1 MPQLL
6 SAKPTGSDI
15 TTGGVRVQVTPR
27 YLPQQSDPEGGK
39 YLFAYSIT
47 LTNDTARPVQLR
59 SRRWL
64 IVDADGESHEVEGEG
79 VVGQQPHI
87 APGRSFEYTSFC
99 PLPTPWGTMEG
110 AYTMIDEDGATFPV
124 RIARFYLVSPH
135 AQD

>member
-15 TTGGVRVQVTPR
+15 TTAGVRVQVTPR

-47 LTNDTARPVQLR
+47 LTNDTARAVQLR

-64 IVDADGESHEVEGEG
+64 IVDADGEAHEVEGEG
-79 VVGQQPHI
+79 VVGQQPVI
-87 APGRSFEYTSFC
+87 GPGQSFAYTSFC

-110 AYTMIDEDGATFPV
+110 AYTMRDEDGSTFPV

-135 AQD
+135 AAG